1 MGVGLQP
8 NTMMV
13 SIAMLL
19 MLLMV
24 GAVKAKSKITPDQLK
39 DVNKKT
45 NLDRSK
51 SFRCGIF
58 FPDPKEAN
66 SSNPEWVPVGT
77 LLVFNGSWT
86 APECPNPGDDG
97 ASRFSDFCDSIM
109 KPFSDR
115 LFLSDPSLVKK
126 YADKGNSIGDDVFG
140 CSRIRSLLR
149 MWDQK

>member
-1 MGVGLQP
+1 
-8 NTMMV
+8 
-13 SIAMLL
+13 MLTRKQIWTDQNHS
-19 MLLMV
+19 
-24 GAVKAKSKITPDQLK
+24 AV
-39 DVNKKT
+39 V
-45 NLDRSK
+45 
-51 SFRCGIF
+51 FF

-126 YADKGNSIGDDVFG
+126 YADKGNSIGDDVCWVLKNKVTAPYVG
-140 CSRIRSLLR
+140 PKKPSKKIPKRSRVCDVHQQL
-149 MWDQK
+149 WQA

>member
-1 MGVGLQP
+1 
-8 NTMMV
+8 MV

-66 SSNPEWVPVGT
+66 SSNPKWVPVGT

-97 ASRFSDFCDSIM
+97 ASRFSDFCDSIVSTNIIQSSVLSSLLQM

-115 LFLSDPSLVKK
+115 LFLS
-126 YADKGNSIGDDVFG
+126 
-140 CSRIRSLLR
+140 
-149 MWDQK
+149 